1 MKKNLTYRRTVLAR
15 SVLAACG
22 ASALAFMAAQP
33 VLEQTAPASLN
44 RVEITGSSIKR
55 IAAEGAL
62 PVSVITAEEIK
73 STGVTSAVDLIRK
86 LTTVQGSTGESASVG
101 GGSFGFSGVSIHNIG
116 ETRTLVL
123 LNGKRL
129 AQFGG
134 QSLTGFAAGFDLNSI
149 PLSAI
154 ARVELL
160 TDGAS
165 ALYGADAIAGVVN
178 FITKQNS
185 TDGDVTIGFSRPAA
199 GAEERRISATKGFG
213 TLEKDGFNVMLS
225 FGHDERT
232 QLFATDRNFG
242 ATGKATFE
250 FNGKQYRKQQF
261 SASPIPANATD
272 DNGQLINPFQK
283 RTGNCAPK
291 SFRVIEPYNDG
302 TGLVDDYCGF
312 DFVGELEIY
321 PERKRDNFMAS
332 GVKKIGDHEL
342 YADLL
347 FARTQQISRIA
358 PVPGGISIP
367 AGSALHNQYLLPL
380 GITGDSTAFYRLFDL
395 GKRTNDDTSEFTNIV
410 LGSKGLL
417 AGWDY
422 NAYYTRSVSDVKG
435 NISGNAGALAIR
447 RLRTSGLLD
456 PFVGPGQQ
464 SAAAQAA
471 INTTRYSGY
480 WDGGV
485 STFDSLSLSGSR
497 EIFRMSNGPAML
509 GTGINFNRENF
520 ESKPSLF
527 AQGKLAD
534 PVAGTLCDPAA
545 GVKCDQRFG
554 DSSASPAYSANRTS
568 QGIFGELV
576 LPLAKNLE
584 VGAAL
589 RYDNYSDFG
598 SANTAKGSFRWTPAS
613 NLLIRGSVG
622 TGFHAPTV
630 PQVNASLRDF
640 GVTSDK
646 YLCTSA
652 LQAVATA
659 NGAVCQPG
667 NRQYDQL
674 AGGNPALQPEKST
687 QATLGFRFEPNQS
700 VTFGADLW
708 HVGIENSF
716 GQLSEQLVF
725 ANPGAFPK
733 SFGKKTDVGTGIT
746 YLAFLADNQNL
757 GNSYATG
764 IDLDFSARTKTSF
777 GLLSGQFTMTH
788 MIREE
793 SQLEKN
799 GPYFSAISNFAEL
812 GTVTLRNKGR
822 ISTTLKTADWSHTL
836 GVNFQSGYTDQ
847 ETSAELLDA
856 AGNVVAVEKIR
867 VEVPTF
873 YTADFQTTW
882 APSGKP
888 WSISGGVLNLLDTTP
903 PFVPSTG
910 GLNRGQQFGFDD
922 RYFDSR
928 GRTFYINASYKF

>member
-1 MKKNLTYRRTVLAR
+1 MKKNLTFRRTVLAR

-33 VLEQTAPASLN
+33 VLAQTAPSTLQ

-73 STGVTSAVDLIRK
+73 TSGVTSVIDLVNK
-86 LTTVQGSTGESASVG
+86 LSSVQGSTGESGAVG
-101 GGSFGFSGVSIHNIG
+101 GGTLGFGGVSIHNIG

-134 QSLTGFAAGFDLNSI
+134 QTLTGFGAGFDLNSI
-149 PLSAI
+149 PISAI
-154 ARVELL
+154 ARVEFL

-185 TDGDVTIGFSRPAA
+185 TEGDVTIGFSRPAG
-199 GAEERRISATKGFG
+199 GAEEKRISATKGFG

-225 FGHDERT
+225 YGHDERT
-232 QLFATDRNFG
+232 QLFATDRKFG
-242 ATGKATFE
+242 ATGTATFE
-250 FNGKQYRKQQF
+250 YNGKQYRKQQF

-272 DNGQLINPFQK
+272 DNGQLINPFLK
-283 RTGNCAPK
+283 RTGKCAPK
-291 SFRVIEPYNDG
+291 SFRVIEPYDDG
-302 TGLVDDYCGF
+302 SGLVDDYCGF

-321 PERKRDNFMAS
+321 PERKRDNFLAS

-342 YADLL
+342 YADVL
-347 FARTQQISRIA
+347 FARTQQTSRIA

-367 AGSALHNQYLLPL
+367 AGTALHNQYLLPL

-395 GKRTNDDTSEFTNIV
+395 GKRESSSTAEFTNIV

-422 NAYYTRSVSDVKG
+422 NAYYTRSVSDVKE
-435 NISGNAGALAIR
+435 NISGYPGGLAIGKLR
-447 RLRTSGLLD
+447 RSGLLD
-456 PFVGPGQQ
+456 PFIGPGQQ
-464 SAAAQAA
+464 SAPAQAA
-471 INTTRYSGY
+471 INATSYNGY

-485 STFDSLSLSGSR
+485 SSLDSLSLNGSR
-497 EIFRMSNGPAML
+497 EIFKMTNGPVML
-509 GTGINFNRENF
+509 GTGINFNKESF
-520 ESKPSLF
+520 VSKPSLF

-534 PVAGTLCDPAA
+534 PVAGIPCNPTA
-545 GVKCDQRFG
+545 GLRCDQRFG
-554 DSSASPAYSANRTS
+554 DASSSPPYSASRTS
-568 QGIFGELV
+568 QGIFGELL

-584 VGAAL
+584 VGAAV

-598 SANTAKGSFRWTPAS
+598 SATTAKGSFRWTPAS

-630 PQVNASLRDF
+630 PQVNATLRSF
-640 GVTSDK
+640 GVTSDR
-646 YLCTSA
+646 YLCTAA

-659 NGAVCQPG
+659 NGALCQPG

-674 AGGNPALQPEKST
+674 AGGNPALEPEKST

-700 VTFGADLW
+700 FTFGADLW
-708 HVGIENSF
+708 HVGITNAF
-716 GQLSEQLVF
+716 GQLTEQLVF
-725 ANPGAFPK
+725 GNPGAYPK
-733 SFGKKTDVGTGIT
+733 SFGKQTDVGTGLT
-746 YLAFLADNQNL
+746 YLAFLADNKNL
-757 GNSYATG
+757 GNEYSTG

-777 GLLSGQFTMTH
+777 GLLSSQFTMTH

-793 SQLEKN
+793 RQLVKD
-799 GPYFSAISNFAEL
+799 GPYYSAISNFAEL
-812 GTVTLRNKGR
+812 GGVTLRNKGR
-822 ISTTLKTADWSHTL
+822 LATTLKTTDWSHTL
-836 GVNFQSGYTDQ
+836 GLNFQSGYLDQ
-847 ETSAELLDA
+847 ATNAELLDA
-856 AGNVVAVEKIR
+856 TGNVVSIEKIR
-867 VEVPTF
+867 VEVPTT
-873 YTADFQTTW
+873 YTADWQTTW
-882 APSGKP
+882 APAGKP
-888 WSISGGVLNLLDTTP
+888 WSVTGGVLNLLDTNP

-910 GLNRGQQFGFDD
+910 GSGRGQAFGYDA

-928 GRTFYINASYKF
+928 GRTFYVNASYKF